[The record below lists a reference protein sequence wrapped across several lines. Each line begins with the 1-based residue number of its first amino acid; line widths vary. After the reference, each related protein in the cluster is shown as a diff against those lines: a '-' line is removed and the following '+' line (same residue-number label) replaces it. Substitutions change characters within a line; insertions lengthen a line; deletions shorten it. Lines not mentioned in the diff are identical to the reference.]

1 MESEILNRADH
12 FWGPGDVC
20 IVEQTFLSDRSSWVT
35 PGDSDVQCQCLD
47 SFKLSLRLLKQEKT
61 MKALT
66 GVGEQIYFGSSFL
79 WV

>member
-35 PGDSDVQCQCLD
+35 LGDSDAHSVSVSIVLN
-47 SFKLSLRLLKQEKT
+47 SLEAFESRKKQ
-61 MKALT
+61 
-66 GVGEQIYFGSSFL
+66 
-79 WV
+79 